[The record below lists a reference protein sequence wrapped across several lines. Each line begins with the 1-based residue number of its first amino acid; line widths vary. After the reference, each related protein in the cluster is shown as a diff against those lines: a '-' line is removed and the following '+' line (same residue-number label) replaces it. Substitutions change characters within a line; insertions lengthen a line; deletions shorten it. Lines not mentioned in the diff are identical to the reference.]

1 MNKIK
6 NFFPPKLTEKLRN
19 RKIGGKGKE
28 KYISKKS
35 ED

>member
-19 RKIGGKGKE
+19 GKIGGKGKGKIYKQKE
-28 KYISKKS
+28 
-35 ED
+35 